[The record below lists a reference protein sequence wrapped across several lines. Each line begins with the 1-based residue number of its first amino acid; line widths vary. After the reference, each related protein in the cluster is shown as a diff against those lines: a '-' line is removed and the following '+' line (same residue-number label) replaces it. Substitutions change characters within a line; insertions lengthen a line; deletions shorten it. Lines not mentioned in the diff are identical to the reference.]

1 MWIGPLWMPSVSGQ
15 LAYEFKTTVAPSSIS
30 EAQMAKQKSEGRI
43 QALRQP
49 WDVVPE
55 SVAEAY
61 TQRGQMPS
69 VKEKIG
75 RIIDIKA

>member
-1 MWIGPLWMPSVSGQ
+1 MPSVSGQ

-49 WDVVPE
+49 
-55 SVAEAY
+55 
-61 TQRGQMPS
+61 
-69 VKEKIG
+69 
-75 RIIDIKA
+75 